1 MARWKLDLVAG
12 RLQQAVLDA
21 SLWPDVLT
29 DISRQVGAV
38 GAVLVS
44 TDKRMPRGSGVARS
58 RPMLDDYFRNGWSQ
72 RDVRAERGVPI
83 MLERGVVGDHEFISP
98 DEMRRSAYYQDW
110 VQRHGCRHWAGI
122 GLQVAE
128 EFWCISIQRSLAQ
141 GPFELDEIGK
151 LKALCRPLSDAATL
165 ARHLSFRQVLGMAQA
180 FEFIGQAAILLDD
193 IGGILTLNERAEMML
208 GGMINPRRRTLS
220 FGDPQSRHAYAR
232 LLADALNQQ
241 LRAGPISRRTVVRD
255 RGGRRIGLEAVALRD
270 WARFSFTSAKAL
282 LLARRFDED
291 QRAADE
297 VIAGPYGL
305 TPAEARVAAE
315 LCAGRSLEAA
325 AQKLGVTYE
334 TARSYLKNVFGKT
347 QTRRQGE
354 LIARLLSEKYQG

>member
-1 MARWKLDLVAG
+1 MAQWKLDLVAD
-12 RLQQAVLDA
+12 RLQQAAMDA
-21 SLWPDVLT
+21 SLWPDVLS

-44 TDKRMPRGSGVARS
+44 TDKRLPGVPVS
-58 RPMLDDYFRNGWSQ
+58 PEVGPMLDDYFRNGWSQ

-83 MLERGVVGDHEFISP
+83 MLKRGVAGDHEFISP

-141 GPFELDEIGK
+141 GPFEPDEIDR
-151 LKALCRPLSDAATL
+151 LKALLWPLSEAATL
-165 ARHLSFRQVLGMAQA
+165 ARHLSFRQVLGIAQG
-180 FEFIGQAAILLDD
+180 FELIGQAAILLND

-208 GGMINPRRRTLS
+208 GGMIDPRQRTLS
-220 FGDPQSRHAYAR
+220 FDDPQSRHAYAR

-241 LRAGPISRRTVVRD
+241 LQAGPISRRIVVRD
-255 RGGRRIGLEAVALRD
+255 RRGRHIGLEAVALRD

-291 QRAADE
+291 HRAADQ
-297 VIAGPYGL
+297 VIAGRYGL

-325 AQKLGVTYE
+325 AGNLGVTYE
-334 TARSYLKNVFGKT
+334 TARSYLKSIFDKT

-354 LIARLLSEKYQG
+354 LVARLLSEKYQG